1 MGAWTADELR
11 SIAASDEIE
20 IATARGDGALR
31 KPVIVWVVRSGDAL
45 YVRSYKGPG
54 AAWYRGT
61 QLATEG
67 RISVGGVD
75 IDVTFESVATDL
87 GDEIDQAY
95 RDKYGRFGPAY
106 IDAMVSPEVQATTLR
121 LVPHSC

>member
-1 MGAWTADELR
+1 MGGWTAEELE
-11 SIAASDEIE
+11 SIAATDEIT

-54 AAWYRGT
+54 AGWYRGT
-61 QLATEG
+61 QLAAGG
-67 RISVGGVD
+67 RISVGDVD
-75 IDVTFESVATDL
+75 IDVTFEHIATDL
-87 GDEIDQAY
+87 AAEIDQAY

-121 LVPHSC
+121 LVPHSS